1 VLLGNKNFSK
11 IYISDDKTKQQQ
23 SYLKQLRDELADRV
37 GKGENNLTIKYVNKT
52 PKIVEKKKLITG
64 KPFTCKIM
72 YTNISS
78 LMAKFNDFSMEIANS
93 KPNIIALTETWLNS
107 DVSNNMI
114 GLNNYKLFR
123 KDRIHGRGG
132 GVCIYVNENLIK
144 SKFQIT
150 VLDIS
155 VEPYDTLWIK
165 FSSNLFSFVI
175 ACVYRPPLNASS
187 NSIENDRKLINV
199 IEDQFKNLSNLI
211 IVGDFNYPN
220 IKWKADCY
228 SSSSFSDSL
237 FTDMLND
244 NNISQAV
251 SDFTRFR
258 HNQKSSLLDLVLI
271 SDCNL
276 ISNLSTS
283 DPIGLSD
290 HCTIE
295 IDLQVILYSKCNI
308 ESFVYKFTDYA
319 SLSKCLDLTDW
330 SILYNSADVEEQW
343 NFFLNTINSLTTKNT
358 KTVVSKRLFMKPWIT
373 NELLNK
379 VNLKKKLWNK
389 FKQSKNNND
398 YNIHRKF
405 SNNLSFE
412 IRNARSKYEAKLLKK
427 PQSFYSY
434 VRKHTSSK
442 VAIPIIRNKDNVLC
456 SNFSE
461 TANAY
466 ADFFASVYSS
476 DSTVSLP
483 NISSFKY
490 KNLLTDIS
498 ITK

>member
-1 VLLGNKNFSK
+1 
-11 IYISDDKTKQQQ
+11 
-23 SYLKQLRDELADRV
+23 
-37 GKGENNLTIKYVNKT
+37 
-52 PKIVEKKKLITG
+52 
-64 KPFTCKIM
+64 M
-72 YTNISS
+72 YTNIAS

-114 GLNNYKLFR
+114 GLNNYKVFR
-123 KDRIHGRGG
+123 KDRINGRGG

-144 SKFQIT
+144 NKFQIT

-155 VEPYDTLWIK
+155 VEPYEYDTLWIT

-295 IDLQVILYSKCNI
+295 IDLQVILYSNNI
-308 ESFVYKFTDYA
+308 
-319 SLSKCLDLTDW
+319 LSIKNGNDNVRISDNCLEEELAMTP
-330 SILYNSADVEEQW
+330 ILSEIRT
-343 NFFLNTINSLTTKNT
+343 LSLTF
-358 KTVVSKRLFMKPWIT
+358 VMLMRLFAR
-373 NELLNK
+373 LNIYYK
-379 VNLKKKLWNK
+379 TFLTRMQCDTTPFTSCCHNVDFCIAFLRQSANNYRHCSFCAQISPVVLKNK
-389 FKQSKNNND
+389 Q
-398 YNIHRKF
+398 
-405 SNNLSFE
+405 
-412 IRNARSKYEAKLLKK
+412 
-427 PQSFYSY
+427 
-434 VRKHTSSK
+434 
-442 VAIPIIRNKDNVLC
+442 
-456 SNFSE
+456 
-461 TANAY
+461 
-466 ADFFASVYSS
+466 
-476 DSTVSLP
+476 
-483 NISSFKY
+483 
-490 KNLLTDIS
+490 
-498 ITK
+498 